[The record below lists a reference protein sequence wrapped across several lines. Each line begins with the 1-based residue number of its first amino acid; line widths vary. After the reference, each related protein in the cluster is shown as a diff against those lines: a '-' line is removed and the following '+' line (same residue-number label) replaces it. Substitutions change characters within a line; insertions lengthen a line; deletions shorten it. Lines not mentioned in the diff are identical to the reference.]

1 MTEMATRQRRL
12 TVNRVAGLI
21 TESGDSSATEA
32 IVCLHGV
39 PGSGRDFQWL
49 LPSLGELG
57 RALAIDLPGFGQADK
72 PSDFPYSVEGYQT
85 WLEPALRELRVER
98 AHLVLHDF
106 GGPIGL
112 LWAAM
117 HPDQFAS
124 VTLLATGVLTG
135 YQWHLL
141 GRLWRRPR
149 VGEFLQRHTS
159 PRLFRFWMR
168 RGNRGGLDPEW
179 MEQLI
184 REDDEATR
192 AATLAL
198 YRATDDPG
206 SDVVGES
213 LSPHER
219 PALVIWGQNDPYV
232 APHYASAQRRP
243 FPTADIQV
251 WQDTGHWPHVQHPQR
266 AAEAISEFLRAQ
278 VGRDQGGASAR

>member
-1 MTEMATRQRRL
+1 MAQPATRHRRL
-12 TVNRVAGLI
+12 AINGVASLI
-21 TESGDSSATEA
+21 TECGDSAATEA

-39 PGSGRDFQWL
+39 PGSGRDFESL
-49 LPSLGELG
+49 LPSLGRLG
-57 RALAIDLPGFGQADK
+57 RTIAIDLPGFGQADK

-85 WLEPALRELRVER
+85 WLEPALRELQVER

-135 YQWHLL
+135 YRWHLL
-141 GRLWRRPR
+141 GRLWRRPGL
-149 VGEFLQRHTS
+149 GEFLQRRTS
-159 PRLFRFWMR
+159 PRLFRLWMR
-168 RGNRGGLDPEW
+168 RGNGGGLDRDW
-179 MEQLI
+179 LDRLI
-184 REDDEATR
+184 EEDDDATR

-206 SDVVGES
+206 SDLVGKS
-213 LSPHER
+213 LAPYER
-219 PALVIWGQNDPYV
+219 PALVIWGRKDPYV

-243 FPTADIQV
+243 FPTAEILIWPDA
-251 WQDTGHWPHVQHPQR
+251 GHWPHVQHPQR
-266 AAEAISEFLRAQ
+266 AAEAISAFLRRQLA
-278 VGRDQGGASAR
+278 G